1 MLSNNSNSGRQRN
14 HLHSTWGEKEC
25 WWYHQA
31 CCNAAYSNQWVLT
44 VDMIAL
50 CFSCC
55 LSGVFFVL
63 HSTVCFNFNL
73 ITYRKREEPLFTI
86 PLQNRFWLNHT
97 SIPID
102 MLLLSMNWWCYFG
115 HCIFVVF
122 RCGAFSL
129 HSSVFSVQQAGLFHV
144 FIQMCCVFCKFQN
157 WIKLKRSN
165 ELHFDQYIAF
175 VKISRELSNYYQ
187 RHQWIHSSYRE
198 DSFIQQMVKKTRL
211 RCSANSLAVAIFS
224 FPLDLKSIAGAN
236 GSITNKSRSKIT
248 LAYRRFPRWT
258 NVNDKMYS

>member
-129 HSSVFSVQQAGLFHV
+129 HSSVFPLHKRDFSTYLSKCAACFVSFKIESSSNA
-144 FIQMCCVFCKFQN
+144 QMNCTSIN
-157 WIKLKRSN
+157 
-165 ELHFDQYIAF
+165 
-175 VKISRELSNYYQ
+175 ISRL
-187 RHQWIHSSYRE
+187 
-198 DSFIQQMVKKTRL
+198 
-211 RCSANSLAVAIFS
+211 
-224 FPLDLKSIAGAN
+224 
-236 GSITNKSRSKIT
+236 
-248 LAYRRFPRWT
+248 
-258 NVNDKMYS
+258 